1 MKPILQVMCLTVV
14 AMVLFSI
21 LCSFYTTVPTI
32 YDLAFMIIGILLAC
46 VIVIIVIND
55 E

>member
-1 MKPILQVMCLTVV
+1 MKPILQVMSLTVV
-14 AMVLFSI
+14 AIALFSI

-32 YDLAFMIIGILLAC
+32 YDLVFAFGSVILAC
-46 VIVIIVIND
+46 ATIIIVIK